1 MSDRVPKVDVTKL
14 KPAELLY
21 VKEIERKNLE
31 RVLKLQR
38 TRRNNLI
45 TGGILGGI
53 VLGIYGYSMYAV
65 KQETFLDD
73 FDEPEKT
80 VQ

>member
-1 MSDRVPKVDVTKL
+1 MPKIDVSKL
-14 KPAELLY
+14 KPAELVY
-21 VKEIERKNLE
+21 IKEIERKNLE

-45 TGGILGGI
+45 TGGILGGL
-53 VLGIYGYSMYAV
+53 VLGIYGYSIFAV

-73 FDEPEKT
+73 CNEPET
-80 VQ
+80 TAQ